1 MGGMEIIVSPHAEFG
16 FVMVCDVRGG
26 GDWVVDVQEKLRC
39 CVFDSFM
46 MIVEQ
51 GRTRYWPV

>member
-1 MGGMEIIVSPHAEFG
+1 MEIIVSPHAELG

-26 GDWVVDVQEKLRC
+26 VDWVVDVQEKLRW